1 MFSFKSSL
9 KILIFLFIIFIGLFT
24 LFYNTETNIE
34 LQIKKIF
41 PENLRNVIKS
51 TIFLIPEKNREI
63 ILLND
68 EIDELKE
75 KILNIKYDESI
86 IDLEDSY
93 VTLFNYYSNNLKK
106 LKAKK
111 SKTIINEIKGSKLQF
126 DFYSINN
133 LFNGKHSTANATI
146 YLEYKD
152 KNVILVSGDG
162 HFFYFNK
169 NKLKND
175 VIEFTK
181 IQTNIHDI
189 ITDIDF
195 LTKSKIGI
203 KDVLIDGNNI
213 LITFPIKKKEDCY
226 SFSIF
231 RSKFNL
237 NYLKFNKLYE
247 TKPCVN
253 RRESN
258 HFGGR
263 IKVLNQNNY
272 IFTTGDYGTSN
283 NSQITK
289 NLYGKIIKINK
300 INNQTEIISLGHRNP
315 QGLYID
321 NEKGKILSTEH
332 GPTGGDEINMIDLK
346 NNKIKNYGWPKSSYG
361 IDQDAPWKRNHIE
374 YGYIEPIK
382 YYVPSIAISEII
394 KVPEKFFNSDNNFF
408 VASMGGIPDGGYQS
422 IHYINLD
429 ENYQKINDER
439 IIKINDR
446 VRDLI
451 NLNDDDIVLGSTE
464 MSPGIFKIS
473 ISED

>member
-9 KILIFLFIIFIGLFT
+9 KILIFLFIVFIGLVT

-41 PENLRNVIKS
+41 PKNLRNVIKS

-63 ILLND
+63 ILLNN

-111 SKTIINEIKGSKLQF
+111 NKTIINEIKGSKLQF

-152 KNVILVSGDG
+152 KNIILVSGDG

-203 KDVLIDGNNI
+203 KDVLIDGDNI
-213 LITFPIKKKEDCY
+213 LITFPIKKKRIVIHFPYLDP
-226 SFSIF
+226 
-231 RSKFNL
+231 NL
-237 NYLKFNKLYE
+237 
-247 TKPCVN
+247 
-253 RRESN
+253 
-258 HFGGR
+258 
-263 IKVLNQNNY
+263 
-272 IFTTGDYGTSN
+272 
-283 NSQITK
+283 
-289 NLYGKIIKINK
+289 
-300 INNQTEIISLGHRNP
+300 
-315 QGLYID
+315 
-321 NEKGKILSTEH
+321 
-332 GPTGGDEINMIDLK
+332 
-346 NNKIKNYGWPKSSYG
+346 
-361 IDQDAPWKRNHIE
+361 A
-374 YGYIEPIK
+374 
-382 YYVPSIAISEII
+382 
-394 KVPEKFFNSDNNFF
+394 
-408 VASMGGIPDGGYQS
+408 
-422 IHYINLD
+422 
-429 ENYQKINDER
+429 
-439 IIKINDR
+439 
-446 VRDLI
+446 
-451 NLNDDDIVLGSTE
+451 
-464 MSPGIFKIS
+464 
-473 ISED
+473 

>member
-9 KILIFLFIIFIGLFT
+9 KILIFLFIVFIGLVT

-41 PENLRNVIKS
+41 PKNLRNVIKS

-63 ILLND
+63 ILLNN

-111 SKTIINEIKGSKLQF
+111 NKTIINEIKGSKLQF

-152 KNVILVSGDG
+152 KNIILVSGDG

-203 KDVLIDGNNI
+203 KDVLIDGDNI

-231 RSKFNL
+231 RSEFSL

-247 TKPCVN
+247 TKPCVD

-263 IKVLNQNNY
+263 IEVLNQNNY

-300 INNQTEIISLGHRNP
+300 INN
-315 QGLYID
+315 
-321 NEKGKILSTEH
+321 K
-332 GPTGGDEINMIDLK
+332 LK
-346 NNKIKNYGWPKSSYG
+346 
-361 IDQDAPWKRNHIE
+361 
-374 YGYIEPIK
+374 
-382 YYVPSIAISEII
+382 
-394 KVPEKFFNSDNNFF
+394 
-408 VASMGGIPDGGYQS
+408 
-422 IHYINLD
+422 
-429 ENYQKINDER
+429 
-439 IIKINDR
+439 
-446 VRDLI
+446 
-451 NLNDDDIVLGSTE
+451 
-464 MSPGIFKIS
+464 
-473 ISED
+473 